1 MLHGKLGKQMAL
13 GACAVVLAAGIVAV
27 IATGCASGPT
37 GTQATGT
44 QAASATTL
52 SGSSGAQTSLVDTIT
67 VSGTGTVST
76 LPDEAVIQIAVESSA
91 TTAAAA
97 LDENSK
103 QTQKVLARLKADGVP
118 DSAIETTNVAVYPNR
133 NYDPKTGQGTVT
145 SYQATNSV
153 NVTLTD
159 FKLIGQV
166 FAAAAE
172 AGANNMS
179 GPTWQLSENSQAE
192 TEALNKAATNA
203 RSKADALAAAEGVA
217 VGQVLILDETSAS
230 PISPVYNQST
240 AGGAASPSVSP
251 PPVNPQNIDVTAS
264 VSVTYQIKR

>member
-13 GACAVVLAAGIVAV
+13 GACVVVLAAGVVAV
-27 IATGCASGPT
+27 IAAGCASGT
-37 GTQATGT
+37 TGT

-76 LPDEAVIQIAVESSA
+76 LPDEAVIQVAVESSA
-91 TTAAAA
+91 TTATAA

-118 DSAIETTNVAVYPNR
+118 DSAVETTNVAVYPNR

-217 VGQVLILDETSAS
+217 VGQVLILDETSTS
-230 PISPVYNQST
+230 PHL
-240 AGGAASPSVSP
+240 AHL
-251 PPVNPQNIDVTAS
+251 
-264 VSVTYQIKR
+264 